1 MKKIDLIG
9 IGAGGHTKVLIDII
23 NDNNKF
29 NILGLISSK
38 NNINIINNIDIIGSD
53 EDLVKFYKKGVR
65 DVFIGIGS
73 IEDTKKNKL
82 IYDNLIKIGF
92 NIISV
97 IHNTAII
104 SNSASLMSGVK
115 VMAGSII
122 NPETVIGNNCIINT
136 GSIIEHDCCLKDHVQ
151 IGPGSYVAGNVIIGE
166 GSIIG
171 IGAKIIQGIT
181 IGEYSMVAA
190 GAVVTSN
197 IGDNK
202 MFAGIP
208 AKEKKTW

>member
-1 MKKIDLIG
+1 M
-9 IGAGGHTKVLIDII
+9 
-23 NDNNKF
+23 
-29 NILGLISSK
+29 
-38 NNINIINNIDIIGSD
+38 
-53 EDLVKFYKKGVR
+53 
-65 DVFIGIGS
+65 
-73 IEDTKKNKL
+73 
-82 IYDNLIKIGF
+82 
-92 NIISV
+92 
-97 IHNTAII
+97 
-104 SNSASLMSGVK
+104 
-115 VMAGSII
+115 
-122 NPETVIGNNCIINT
+122 
-136 GSIIEHDCCLKDHVQ
+136 IEHDCCLKDHVQ